1 MFPSEDGN
9 IIINAVDGLPNVHP
23 NYNELE
29 LQTSE
34 TKNSTDGSRTLDE
47 LIHDE
52 DLPTSLIVTNID
64 SSVFHNE
71 EAKVRLCSSEQPLYV
86 KSDKLIGFDNIFYRK
101 KFKYYFHNLE
111 NLNPFS
117 FLGALGE

>member
-1 MFPSEDGN
+1 MTHQPMESDEVFHNEEND

-29 LQTSE
+29 LERSDLKTA
-34 TKNSTDGSRTLDE
+34 TDGSRTLDE

-64 SSVFHNE
+64 SSVFHSE
-71 EAKVRLCSSEQPLYV
+71 EAKV
-86 KSDKLIGFDNIFYRK
+86 LIYTFFLTFQNIRKTKRRK
-101 KFKYYFHNLE
+101 KK
-111 NLNPFS
+111 
-117 FLGALGE
+117 AII

>member
-1 MFPSEDGN
+1 MAHQPMESDEMFPSEDGN

-29 LQTSE
+29 LQTTE
-34 TKNSTDGSRTLDE
+34 TKNSSEGSRTLDE

-52 DLPTSLIVTNID
+52 DLPTSLIVTNLD

-71 EAKVRLCSSEQPLYV
+71 EAKVCSL
-86 KSDKLIGFDNIFYRK
+86 KFDFVIHLF
-101 KFKYYFHNLE
+101 
-111 NLNPFS
+111 
-117 FLGALGE
+117 

>member
-34 TKNSTDGSRTLDE
+34 TKNSSDDSRTLDE

-52 DLPTSLIVTNID
+52 DLPTSLIVTNLD
-64 SSVFHNE
+64 SSVFNSE
-71 EAKVRLCSSEQPLYV
+71 EAKVRLCSFEQPL
-86 KSDKLIGFDNIFYRK
+86 
-101 KFKYYFHNLE
+101 
-111 NLNPFS
+111 
-117 FLGALGE
+117 